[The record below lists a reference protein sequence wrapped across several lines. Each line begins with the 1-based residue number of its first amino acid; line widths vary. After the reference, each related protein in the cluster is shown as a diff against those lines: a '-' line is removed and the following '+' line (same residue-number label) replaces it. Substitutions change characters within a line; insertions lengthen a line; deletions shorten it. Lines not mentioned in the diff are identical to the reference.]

1 MERTLGGLY
10 EGKEYQLA
18 LQEAKDE
25 YTLWEHNK
33 KVARVFSKN
42 IGIDIM
48 NARRRARGK
57 SRND

>member
-25 YTLWEHNK
+25 YTLWILK
-33 KVARVFSKN
+33 KMVARQFSKN

-48 NARRRARGK
+48 NARRRAHAK
-57 SRND
+57 TND

>member
-25 YTLWEHNK
+25 YTLWILK
-33 KVARVFSKN
+33 KMVARQFSKN

-48 NARRRARGK
+48 NTRRQTRAK
-57 SRND
+57 SDV

>member
-25 YTLWEHNK
+25 YTLWILK
-33 KVARVFSKN
+33 KMAARQFSKN

-48 NARRRARGK
+48 NARRRTKAK
-57 SRND
+57 TND